1 MNASGHIDEL
11 AELYAL
17 GSLEEPQRA
26 LVNAHVRTCEA
37 CAARLG
43 EAESTIAALI
53 EPSTP
58 SAALDRRMHAALVSR
73 SPWRWTAP
81 LVAAAFVLGLLPS
94 MLLWSSVSRNA
105 GFDTEQTQAVQA
117 MVNSHFAHAPFV
129 QLSADAPK
137 AKLIYSRT
145 ADWRYVVAQT
155 DRPYEVAAQTNGRT
169 IVLGQLRVRGNAGEL
184 FVAHAPASREFLLLD
199 GSRTVGRV
207 TLPYRP

>member
-1 MNASGHIDEL
+1 MNTSQHIDEL

-26 LVNAHVRTCEA
+26 LVDAHVRMCEA
-37 CAARLG
+37 CAGRLG
-43 EAESTIAALI
+43 EAEATVVALI
-53 EPSTP
+53 EPGTP
-58 SAALDRRMHAALVSR
+58 SASLDRRVHAAFVLR

-155 DRPYEVAAQTNGRT
+155 DRAYDVAAKTNGRT

-184 FVAHAPASREFLLLD
+184 FVTHAPASREFLLLD
-199 GSRTVGRV
+199 GSRAVGRV